1 MNKRDGGWRTE
12 TGGMKARGMET
23 GRELWFLMD
32 KTIFL
37 SSRKYELALLTKNR
51 VRALLKIAP
60 YRHPKFGGFQK
71 KPYLCTA
78 IQRYHPHW
86 FLRMARVNQSSLII
100 NH

>member
-1 MNKRDGGWRTE
+1 MNKRDGGWRNE

-51 VRALLKIAP
+51 VRALLKIGP
-60 YRHPKFGGFQK
+60 YRPPEIWRLQK
-71 KPYLCTA
+71 KAVPL
-78 IQRYHPHW
+78 HPSFRDTTHTGFSEW
-86 FLRMARVNQSSLII
+86 QELI
-100 NH
+100 NHH

>member
-1 MNKRDGGWRTE
+1 MNKRDGGWRNE

-51 VRALLKIAP
+51 VRALLKIGP
-60 YRHPKFGGFQK
+60 YRHPKFGGIRK
-71 KPYLCTA
+71 KPYLCTRHSE
-78 IQRYHPHW
+78 IPPTLVSR
-86 FLRMARVNQSSLII
+86 NGKS
-100 NH
+100 